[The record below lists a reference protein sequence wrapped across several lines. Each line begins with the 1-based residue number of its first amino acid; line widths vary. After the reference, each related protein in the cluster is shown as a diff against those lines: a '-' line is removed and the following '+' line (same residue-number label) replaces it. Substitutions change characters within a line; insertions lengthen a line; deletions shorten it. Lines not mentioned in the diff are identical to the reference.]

1 MFSLSIKHYYF
12 DNYRSLQKK
21 NEQYQMKS
29 YKNVPQKD
37 KIRIEQLYYDI
48 QNKTEKYFNSC
59 GSTKYIINFE
69 ECNILWEEI
78 DALAINLY
86 DLYNEYDVHE

>member
-1 MFSLSIKHYYF
+1 MCSLSIKHYYF

-21 NEQYQMKS
+21 NEQYQMNS
-29 YKNVPQKD
+29 HKNVPQKD
-37 KIRIEQLYYDI
+37 RLQIEKLYYDI

-59 GSTKYIINFE
+59 YSTKYIINFE

-78 DALAINLY
+78 DTQAVSLY
-86 DLYNEYDVHE
+86 DLYNKYDIHE

>member
-1 MFSLSIKHYYF
+1 MCSLSIKHYYF

-21 NEQYQMKS
+21 NEKYQTKS

-37 KIRIEQLYYDI
+37 RLQIEQLYYDI
-48 QNKTEKYFNSC
+48 QNKTEKYLHSC
-59 GSTKYIINFE
+59 NSTKYIKNFE

-78 DALAINLY
+78 DTLAINLY
-86 DLYNEYDVHE
+86 DLYNEYDIHE